1 MLLADSGG
9 PSVPDEHSDA
19 RHDDSARPLFIPRA
33 LVMLSSLWVF
43 LCWIL
48 LFGFRPPVQPQAA
61 SYGPS
66 IQMLFLLI
74 GVGIAIGWPLLRL
87 SARPSSAPF
96 AQAAIDGISIFV
108 LMQVVVWPL
117 RLVTSW
123 TLARAVAV
131 DAALAAA
138 IMLSAALL
146 ASTQSSPLPR
156 RRTWAMVIA
165 VALVL
170 GPAMADILWN
180 LVWEVDGASGVVAT
194 ALSSLSAPSLLA
206 RFAQP
211 STIDPS
217 PTDRALV
224 FSAFFVA
231 TAVWVIAFFALLARR
246 KTDAAMRL
254 DREA

>member
-217 PTDRALV
+217 PTERALV

>member
-123 TLARAVAV
+123 TLARAVAI
-131 DAALAAA
+131 DAAMAAA

>member
-1 MLLADSGG
+1 
-9 PSVPDEHSDA
+9 
-19 RHDDSARPLFIPRA
+19 
-33 LVMLSSLWVF
+33 MLSSLWVF

-123 TLARAVAV
+123 TLARAVAI

-170 GPAMADILWN
+170 GPAMADMLWN

>member
-9 PSVPDEHSDA
+9 PSVPDEHGDA

-180 LVWEVDGASGVVAT
+180 LVWQVDGASGVVAT

>member
-9 PSVPDEHSDA
+9 PSVPDEHGDA
-19 RHDDSARPLFIPRA
+19 RHHDSARPLFIPRA

-123 TLARAVAV
+123 TLARAVAI
-131 DAALAAA
+131 DAAMAAA

-146 ASTQSSPLPR
+146 ASTQSSPSPR

-170 GPAMADILWN
+170 GPAMADMLWN
-180 LVWEVDGASGVVAT
+180 FVWDTDGASGLVAT
-194 ALSSLSAPSLLA
+194 ALSSLSAPTLLA

-231 TAVWVIAFFALLARR
+231 TAVWVIAVVALLARR

>member
-9 PSVPDEHSDA
+9 PSVPDEHGDA

-123 TLARAVAV
+123 TLARAVAI
-131 DAALAAA
+131 DAAMAAA

-170 GPAMADILWN
+170 GPAMADMLWN
-180 LVWEVDGASGVVAT
+180 FVWDTDGASGLVAT
-194 ALSSLSAPSLLA
+194 ALSSLSAPTLLA

-231 TAVWVIAFFALLARR
+231 TAVWVIAVVALLARR

>member
-180 LVWEVDGASGVVAT
+180 LVWQVDGASGVVAT

-231 TAVWVIAFFALLARR
+231 TAIWVIAFFALLARR

>member
-156 RRTWAMVIA
+156 RRTWSMVIA

-231 TAVWVIAFFALLARR
+231 TAIWVIAFFALLARR

>member
-9 PSVPDEHSDA
+9 PSVPDEHGDA

-123 TLARAVAV
+123 TLARAVAI

-146 ASTQSSPLPR
+146 ASSQSSPLPR

-170 GPAMADILWN
+170 GPAMADMLWN
-180 LVWEVDGASGVVAT
+180 FVWDTDGASGLVAT
-194 ALSSLSAPSLLA
+194 ALSSLSAPTLLA

-231 TAVWVIAFFALLARR
+231 TAVWVIAVVALLARR

>member
-9 PSVPDEHSDA
+9 PSVPDEHGDA

-123 TLARAVAV
+123 TLARAVAI
-131 DAALAAA
+131 DAAMAAA

-170 GPAMADILWN
+170 GPAMADMVWN
-180 LVWEVDGASGVVAT
+180 FVWEVDGASGVVAT

>member
-9 PSVPDEHSDA
+9 PSVPDEHGDA

-170 GPAMADILWN
+170 GPAMADMLWN
-180 LVWEVDGASGVVAT
+180 FVWDTDGASGLVAT
-194 ALSSLSAPSLLA
+194 ALSSLSAPTLLA

-231 TAVWVIAFFALLARR
+231 TAVWVIAVVALLARR

>member
-9 PSVPDEHSDA
+9 PSVPDEHGDA

-87 SARPSSAPF
+87 SARPSRAPF

-123 TLARAVAV
+123 TLARAVAI
-131 DAALAAA
+131 DAAMAAA

-146 ASTQSSPLPR
+146 ASSQSSPSHR
-156 RRTWAMVIA
+156 RRTWSMVIA

-170 GPAMADILWN
+170 GPAMADMLWN
-180 LVWEVDGASGVVAT
+180 VVWDTDGASGLVAT
-194 ALSSLSAPSLLA
+194 ALSSLSAPTLLA

-231 TAVWVIAFFALLARR
+231 TAVWVIAVVALLARR

>member
-231 TAVWVIAFFALLARR
+231 TAIWVIAFFALLARR

>member
-9 PSVPDEHSDA
+9 PSVPDEHGDA

-108 LMQVVVWPL
+108 LMQGVVWPL

>member
-180 LVWEVDGASGVVAT
+180 LVWQVDGASGVVAT

>member
-9 PSVPDEHSDA
+9 PSVPDEHGDA

-123 TLARAVAV
+123 TLARAVAI
-131 DAALAAA
+131 DAAMAAA

-146 ASTQSSPLPR
+146 ASSQSSPSHR
-156 RRTWAMVIA
+156 RRTWSMVIA

-170 GPAMADILWN
+170 GPAMADMLWN
-180 LVWEVDGASGVVAT
+180 FVWDTNGASGLVAT
-194 ALSSLSAPSLLA
+194 ALSSLSAPTLLA

-231 TAVWVIAFFALLARR
+231 TAVWVIAVVALLARR

>member
-123 TLARAVAV
+123 TLARAVAI
-131 DAALAAA
+131 DAAMAAA

-180 LVWEVDGASGVVAT
+180 LVWQVDGASGVVAT

>member
-9 PSVPDEHSDA
+9 PSVPDEHGDA

-123 TLARAVAV
+123 TLARAVAI
-131 DAALAAA
+131 DAAMAAA

-194 ALSSLSAPSLLA
+194 ALSSLSAPTLLA

-224 FSAFFVA
+224 FSTFFVA
-231 TAVWVIAFFALLARR
+231 TAVWVIAVVALLARR

>member
-194 ALSSLSAPSLLA
+194 ALNSLSAPSLLA

>member
-1 MLLADSGG
+1 
-9 PSVPDEHSDA
+9 
-19 RHDDSARPLFIPRA
+19 
-33 LVMLSSLWVF
+33 MLSSLWVF

-123 TLARAVAV
+123 TLARAVAI
-131 DAALAAA
+131 DAAMAAA

-146 ASTQSSPLPR
+146 ASSQSSPSHR
-156 RRTWAMVIA
+156 RRTWSMVIA

-170 GPAMADILWN
+170 GPAMADMLWN
-180 LVWEVDGASGVVAT
+180 FVWDTDGASGLVAT
-194 ALSSLSAPSLLA
+194 ALSSLSAPTLLA

-231 TAVWVIAFFALLARR
+231 TAVWVIAVVALLARR

>member
-9 PSVPDEHSDA
+9 PSVPVEHGDA

-180 LVWEVDGASGVVAT
+180 LVWQVDGASGVVAT

>member
-9 PSVPDEHSDA
+9 PSVPDEHGDA

-123 TLARAVAV
+123 TLARAVAI
-131 DAALAAA
+131 DAAMAAA

-146 ASTQSSPLPR
+146 ASSQSSPSHR
-156 RRTWAMVIA
+156 RRTWSMVIA

-170 GPAMADILWN
+170 GPAMADMLWN
-180 LVWEVDGASGVVAT
+180 FVWDTDGASGLVAT
-194 ALSSLSAPSLLA
+194 ALSSLSAPTLLA

-231 TAVWVIAFFALLARR
+231 TAVWVIAVVALLARR

>member
-9 PSVPDEHSDA
+9 PSVPDEHGDA

-123 TLARAVAV
+123 TLARAVAI
-131 DAALAAA
+131 DAAMAAA

-146 ASTQSSPLPR
+146 ASSQSSPSHR
-156 RRTWAMVIA
+156 RRTWSMVIA

-170 GPAMADILWN
+170 GPAMADMLWN
-180 LVWEVDGASGVVAT
+180 FVWDTDGASGLVAT
-194 ALSSLSAPSLLA
+194 ALSSLSAPTLLA
-206 RFAQP
+206 RFALP

-231 TAVWVIAFFALLARR
+231 TAVWVIAVVALLARR